1 MEENT
6 CPDCVK
12 RRHNPRSGE
21 ELKTLQNRISRIQGQ
36 LSGISKMLDEN
47 RYCGDVLT
55 QIAAVESALQ
65 SLGYIVLESHM
76 NSCVKE
82 DILAGK
88 DGVIE
93 ETVSLI
99 KKKLLIARK
108 G

>member
-1 MEENT
+1 MEENQ
-6 CPDCVK
+6 CPHCAHM
-12 RRHNPRSGE
+12 RHNPRDEE
-21 ELKTLQNRISRIQGQ
+21 ELKSLQNRIARIQGQ

-65 SLGYIVLESHM
+65 SLGYIVLASHM

-82 DILAGK
+82 DIIAGR

-93 ETVSLI
+93 ETVDLI
-99 KKKLLIARK
+99 KKLK
-108 G
+108 

>member
-6 CPDCVK
+6 CSDCVK

-99 KKKLLIARK
+99 KNLK
-108 G
+108 